1 MVMSDVVGI
10 DFYNQS
16 LTGDVAK
23 SLNSIA
29 TDSDHVPC
37 VMTYGLITK
46 GNGEVILTEE
56 KHMSLS
62 TGGGQAGQGF
72 PCVYINGRVS
82 GGFLNRNSSEAR
94 TIGFE
99 WEMSPTLRESVIPS
113 VIVLNDQGGAVM
125 DVSYEVTATLR
136 AQDHGHPPLIYD
148 ARGNGGG
155 DICPTITGD
164 HQNRITDY
172 TAVVLQRSDSSNGSQ
187 TK

>member
-1 MVMSDVVGI
+1 MAMSDVVGI

-29 TDSDHVPC
+29 TDSDHV
-37 VMTYGLITK
+37 
-46 GNGEVILTEE
+46 
-56 KHMSLS
+56 
-62 TGGGQAGQGF
+62 

-113 VIVLNDQGGAVM
+113 VIVLNDQGGSVM
-125 DVSYEVTATLR
+125 DISYEVTATLR
-136 AQDHGHPPLIYD
+136 AQDHGHPPLIYY
-148 ARGNGGG
+148 ARGNGEGS
-155 DICPTITGD
+155 ICPTITGD

-172 TAVVLQRSDSSNGSQ
+172 TAVVLQESEKDGGEVLVLESNQ
-187 TK
+187 NHATVKDTKSVMRCQPPWGWEAGMFL